1 MEYLPGK
8 PLVYENDLKKAAYIL
23 ADIHSVEVPSEN
35 TFVIP
40 ENPLYAMLDECKNM
54 ASVYINSELGNEKTK
69 ETIKRLISNAE
80 KSLEG
85 EYECGEYRIINTEL
99 NSGNFLINGDEKEG
113 FKNYLIDWEKPI
125 LGEIE
130 QDLGHFLA
138 PTTTFWKTDTILTR
152 EDIDGFVEEYKKA
165 IDGRIDTS
173 KVEEKLD
180 IYLKMTCL
188 RGTTWCSMAWV
199 EYQAPD
205 RAIKNEFTYNRIKS
219 YLEDGFLENIE
230 KTYFR

>member
-1 MEYLPGK
+1 M
-8 PLVYENDLKKAAYIL
+8 DLL
-23 ADIHSVEVPSEN
+23 RN
-35 TFVIP
+35 T
-40 ENPLYAMLDECKNM
+40 
-54 ASVYINSELGNEKTK
+54 
-69 ETIKRLISNAE
+69 
-80 KSLEG
+80 
-85 EYECGEYRIINTEL
+85 
-99 NSGNFLINGDEKEG
+99 
-113 FKNYLIDWEKPI
+113 
-125 LGEIE
+125 
-130 QDLGHFLA
+130 
-138 PTTTFWKTDTILTR
+138 
-152 EDIDGFVEEYKKA
+152 KA

-205 RAIKNEFTYNRIKS
+205 RAIKNEFTYNKIKA